1 MALSAEVAYNM
12 RQLQPVVWSKG
23 TFLSPQHLQ
32 AQERFVEDSARFYL
46 DSLNPRSWGFRA
58 IQIDAKALS
67 EGRLA
72 ITPASGIFPDALPI
86 DIPASEYPP
95 PARILDE
102 CFRDGRPGCTFYLA
116 VPEYLHGGMNVSVD
130 RSQVSTRFQAQL
142 LMVRDENTGS
152 GEKPVQ
158 VARKNLQILA
168 EGENR
173 EGSVLLGFVRILRSE
188 TGAYQVDPAYI
199 PPLIDIHGHPPLKR
213 ILGNM
218 VELLV
223 ARSSQLSGS
232 RRQKNQSL
240 ADFSAS
246 DVANFW
252 LLYTINSHLPVLR
265 HYLESSNI
273 QPEMLFD
280 EFSDLAGALTAFSSQ
295 IAPRDLPAY
304 NHEQLGPCFA
314 ELDRLIRVML
324 ETVVPSNFIALP
336 LKQVRDTIYAASID
350 KDAYFEGSRFYL
362 AISSDLRDADLIE
375 RVPRLL
381 KASASAQ
388 LETLVRSALPG
399 LLLQHV
405 ATPPRSIPVK
415 LRHQYFAIELG
426 GPTWEAVQRG
436 RNFAVY
442 APAEILNPQMELI
455 ILLKQ
460 PV

>member
-1 MALSAEVAYNM
+1 M
-12 RQLQPVVWSKG
+12 RQLQPVIWSKG

-46 DSLNPRSWGFRA
+46 DSLNARSWGFRE
-58 IQIDAKALS
+58 IQIDTKALS

-72 ITPASGIFPDALPI
+72 ITLASGIFPDALSL

-95 PARILDE
+95 PARVLDE
-102 CFRDGRPGCTFYLA
+102 CFQDGRQSCTFYLA
-116 VPEYLHGGMNVSVD
+116 VPEYLQGGMNVSVD
-130 RSQVSTRFQAQL
+130 RRQVSTRFLAQL

-173 EGSVLLGFVRILRSE
+173 EGSVVLGFIRILRSE
-188 TGAYQVDPAYI
+188 TGMYQVDPTYI
-199 PPLIDIHGHPPLKR
+199 PPLIDIHAHPTLKR
-213 ILGNM
+213 ILSNM

-240 ADFSAS
+240 ADFTAS

-265 HYLESSNI
+265 HFLESTNI
-273 QPEMLFD
+273 QPELLFN
-280 EFSDLAGALTAFSSQ
+280 ELSDLAGALTAFSSK

-304 NHEQLGPCFA
+304 NHEQLG
-314 ELDRLIRVML
+314 VML
-324 ETVVPSNFIALP
+324 RRTRPADPRHAGNGDPQQLRRAAA
-336 LKQVRDTIYAASID
+336 QNGRDTIYATSID

-362 AISSDLRDADLIE
+362 AISADIRDAELIDRTPE
-375 RVPRLL
+375 T
-381 KASASAQ
+381 AQ
-388 LETLVRSALPG
+388 G
-399 LLLQHV
+399 LL
-405 ATPPRSIPVK
+405 
-415 LRHQYFAIELG
+415 
-426 GPTWEAVQRG
+426 
-436 RNFAVY
+436 RN
-442 APAEILNPQMELI
+442 PA
-455 ILLKQ
+455 
-460 PV
+460 

>member
-1 MALSAEVAYNM
+1 M
-12 RQLQPVVWSKG
+12 RQLQPVIWSKG

-32 AQERFVEDSARFYL
+32 AQERFVEDSARFYM
-46 DSLNPRSWGFRA
+46 DSLNPRSWGFCD
-58 IQIDAKALS
+58 IQIDTKALS

-72 ITPASGIFPDALPI
+72 ITRAAGIFPDALPI

-102 CFRDGRPGCTFYLA
+102 CFLDGRPGCIFYLA
-116 VPEYLHGGMNVSVD
+116 VPEYLHGGMNVAVN
-130 RSQVSTRFQAQL
+130 RSQVSTRFMAQM

-173 EGSVLLGFVRILRSE
+173 EGAVILGCIRILRSE
-188 TGAYQVDPAYI
+188 TGIYQVDPAYI
-199 PPLIDIHGHPPLKR
+199 PPLIDIHAHPTMKR
-213 ILGNM
+213 ILSNM

-223 ARSSQLSGS
+223 TRSSQLSGS

-240 ADFSAS
+240 ADFTAS

-252 LLYTINSHLPVLR
+252 LLYTVNSHLPVLR
-265 HYLESSNI
+265 HFLESNNV
-273 QPEMLFD
+273 QPEALFN
-280 EFSDLAGALTAFSSQ
+280 ELAEMGGALTAFSSK

-304 NHEQLGPCFA
+304 NHEQLGACFS

-324 ETVVPSNFIALP
+324 ETVVPSNFVALP
-336 LKQVRDTIYAASID
+336 LKIVRDTIYATPIE
-350 KDAYFEGSRFYL
+350 KDAYFKDSRFYL
-362 AISSDLRDADLIE
+362 AISADIRDADLIE
-375 RVPRLL
+375 RAPKLL
-381 KASASAQ
+381 KACSATQ
-388 LETLVRSALPG
+388 LETLIRNALPG
-399 LLLQHV
+399 LRLTYV
-405 ATPPRSIPVK
+405 ATPPRAIPVK
-415 LRHQYFAIELG
+415 LRHQYFSIELG
-426 GPTWEAVQRG
+426 GPVWESVLRA

-442 APAEILNPQMELI
+442 APSELLNPQMELV
-455 ILLKQ
+455 ILLAE